1 MKLEEMRGL
10 DQKQLENQILDWRA
24 ELLKERVVANRN
36 KKAKKPHLFPKLRK
50 QIARAYTLINQKRA
64 QG

>member
-1 MKLEEMRGL
+1 MKLEEMKGL
-10 DQKQLENQILDWRA
+10 DPKQLKDQISGWRG
-24 ELLKERVVANRN
+24 ELLKERIAANRN
-36 KKAKKPHLFPKLRK
+36 KKAKKPHVFPKLKR

>member
-10 DQKQLENQILDWRA
+10 DQKQLEDKISDWRK

-36 KKAKKPHLFPKLRK
+36 KKASKPHIFPKLKK
-50 QIARAYTLINQKRA
+50 QIARAYTLINQKLA